1 MSVQSEMTAM
11 ADQVRR
17 LSGET
22 ALLGISAMTAALTGV
37 TSGIDT
43 SDATAVAEDI
53 AAGKTAYADGKKL
66 EGSVA
71 EYREGTKAIFASNY
85 TEVSDDSAINF
96 LCRGLNHGAKILR
109 DGSYANV
116 YVKKTEF
123 GDASAADVAK
133 GKTFTSSAGL
143 NLVGTAELTSAG
155 SVSVTDD
162 GAGNV
167 VITEMPSSWT
177 IADDSAGNV
186 VIGG

>member
-1 MSVQSEMTAM
+1 MSVQSEMTAL

-22 ALLGISAMTAALTGV
+22 EQLGISAMTAALTGV

-43 SDATAVAEDI
+43 SDATATASDI
-53 AAGKTAYADGKKL
+53 EKGKTAYSKGRKITGSIEQLLSAGGTLGYDSSLDKISLSYSPTEKYIVKDSFKL
-66 EGSVA
+66 
-71 EYREGTKAIFASNY
+71 IAS
-85 TEVSDDSAINF
+85 SS
-96 LCRGLNHGAKILR
+96 
-109 DGSYANV
+109 S
-116 YVKKTEF
+116 F
-123 GDASAADVAK
+123 GDATTADVAA
-133 GKTFTSSAGL
+133 GKTFTSAAGL
-143 NLVGTAELTSAG
+143 KVVGTLQASSGG